1 MPSNEKVVPHAGVLD
16 IHLIGDSWH
25 NRLLEAFPILR
36 VPISEESRIRRRDML
51 CQIKPVTQNYDLR
64 IRQLRPFLWSSKQAY
79 ISLSSCA
86 GMAVSNRLI
95 CVSCSY
101 LSMLVEKRWIVLIM
115 LELIHGVV
123 HYVDSIHECGS
134 VILRRHIQLY
144 ISTCYS
150 FFLLHYFEV

>member
-1 MPSNEKVVPHAGVLD
+1 
-16 IHLIGDSWH
+16 
-25 NRLLEAFPILR
+25 
-36 VPISEESRIRRRDML
+36 
-51 CQIKPVTQNYDLR
+51 
-64 IRQLRPFLWSSKQAY
+64 
-79 ISLSSCA
+79 
-86 GMAVSNRLI
+86 MAVSNRLI

-150 FFLLHYFEV
+150 FFIALLRGLNFVVLRYT